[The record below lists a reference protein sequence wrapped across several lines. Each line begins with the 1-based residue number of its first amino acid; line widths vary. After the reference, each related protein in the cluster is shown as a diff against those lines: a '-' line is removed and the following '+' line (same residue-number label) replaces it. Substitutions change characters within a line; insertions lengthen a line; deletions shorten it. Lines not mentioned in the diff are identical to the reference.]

1 MRDMVRLILM
11 GGLIGVSGCACHRPL
26 GEVIDD
32 PARRAAL
39 LQGYRRPQVRKQVF
53 RTLIRWPGRE
63 LSLVEIVKA
72 LPEGGFSVAGVT
84 DIGTTL
90 YAARID
96 PNGTGRVVDKSLPFS
111 DRWVLEGLVAELLLP
126 WNGPH
131 QGGEL
136 YALSDGGWALVYEEG
151 RITGVFL
158 FNQAGRWREFH
169 RLSGCRLR
177 AQTSLEWADG
187 TVPTVMR
194 VDNVE
199 KHYHAVRES
208 ISSD

>member
-1 MRDMVRLILM
+1 M
-11 GGLIGVSGCACHRPL
+11 
-26 GEVIDD
+26 IDD
-32 PARRAAL
+32 PARQAML
-39 LQGYRRPQVRKQVF
+39 LQGYRHPQVRKQVF

-90 YAARID
+90 YAVRVD
-96 PNGTGRVVDKSLPFS
+96 SNGTGCVVDKSLPFS
-111 DRWVLEGLVAELLLP
+111 DRWLLEGLVAELLLP

-131 QGGEL
+131 QGSTL
-136 YALSDGGWALVYEEG
+136 YTLSDGGWALVYEEG
-151 RITGVFL
+151 RITRMFL
-158 FNQAGRWREFH
+158 FDQAGRWQESR

-177 AQTSLEWADG
+177 AQTSLEWGDG

-199 KHYHAVRES
+199 KHYKAVRES